1 MVVQGFTFVRN
12 AIRYD
17 YPVEA
22 SIRSLLPLC
31 ETVTVCLGQSED
43 GTEAL
48 MARLQAEFPGQLRIL
63 PSVWDDSLREGGR
76 VLAVE
81 TDKAYAAI
89 PPGAHWCIY
98 LQADEVLHEDDYPA
112 LREAMR
118 RWQDDPRVEGLALP
132 YRHFWGSYDW
142 VGSSRKWYRREV
154 RVVRQHPR
162 LHSYKDAQGFR
173 LAGRPLRV
181 KLAPAHV
188 HHYGWVRDPRAMQDK
203 VREFHRLWHDDQWVA
218 HHVPDT
224 PTFDYTGI
232 DALARY
238 TGTHPA
244 VMQDRIAR
252 LNWDFR
258 PPQHFKQSLK
268 DRLLYA
274 IERRTGHRLF
284 EYRNYTLL

>member
-1 MVVQGFTFVRN
+1 
-12 AIRYD
+12 
-17 YPVEA
+17 
-22 SIRSLLPLC
+22 
-31 ETVTVCLGQSED
+31 
-43 GTEAL
+43 
-48 MARLQAEFPGQLRIL
+48 
-63 PSVWDDSLREGGR
+63 
-76 VLAVE
+76 
-81 TDKAYAAI
+81 
-89 PPGAHWCIY
+89 
-98 LQADEVLHEDDYPA
+98 
-112 LREAMR
+112 
-118 RWQDDPRVEGLALP
+118 
-132 YRHFWGSYDW
+132 
-142 VGSSRKWYRREV
+142 
-154 RVVRQHPR
+154 
-162 LHSYKDAQGFR
+162 
-173 LAGRPLRV
+173 
-181 KLAPAHV
+181 
-188 HHYGWVRDPRAMQDK
+188 MQDK